1 MVGRLAVNFEPP
13 AGMRCRSAE
22 VLAIAEWSRD
32 KSEPEYQANLRCDTW
47 EIVIPELVFEP
58 SL

>member
-1 MVGRLAVNFEPP
+1 MVGRLAGNFEPP
-13 AGMRCRSAE
+13 AGMRCRSSE

-32 KSEPEYQANLRCDTW
+32 KSEPEYQDNLRCDTW

-58 SL
+58 SR